1 MRPNPGPL
9 LVVFSGLPG
18 TGKTTVSKALAARLS
33 AVYLRIDSIEQ
44 AMKAAGAE
52 RIGPA
57 GYAVANALA
66 ATNLL
71 LGHSIVADCV
81 NPVRE
86 SRQAWRQVAAQASA
100 RIIDIHL
107 ICSDAAEHRRRVETR
122 RADIPGHALPG
133 WEAVTQH
140 LFEPRDDAPLVLD
153 TAVFLPAELV
163 ERCETF
169 IFSDDSLV
177 AAGCPGRLL

>member
-57 GYAVANALA
+57 GYAVANAL
-66 ATNLL
+66 
-71 LGHSIVADCV
+71 ADCV

-140 LFEPRDDAPLVLD
+140 LFEPRDDALLVLD
-153 TAVFLPAELV
+153 TAVFSPAELV